1 MWLLWIS
8 IGVIIG
14 ASTRFI
20 KLDKKSPYLRRGI
33 LIRQY
38 SVVSSY
44 GVKTDDFECQLE
56 VGELERTDKK
66 SKIKIINYIP
76 SGTKHSTESDEQKV
90 RKLIDNSWIE
100 SSKIE
105 WISNSLID
113 ERNEKLSKIL
123 N

>member
-8 IGVIIG
+8 IGLIIG
-14 ASTRFI
+14 VSTRFI

-38 SVVSSY
+38 SVSSH
-44 GVKTDDFECQLE
+44 GVKTDEFECQLE

-66 SKIKIINYIP
+66 SKIEIINYIP
-76 SGTKHSTESDEQKV
+76 SGTKHSSESDEKKV
-90 RKLIDNSWIE
+90 RKLVDKSWIE
-100 SSKIE
+100 SSEIE
-105 WISNSLID
+105 WITDSLSHQ
-113 ERNEKLSKIL
+113 RQEKLNQIL

>member
-1 MWLLWIS
+1 MWLIWLT
-8 IGVIIG
+8 IGLVLGIL
-14 ASTRFI
+14 TRYI
-20 KLDKKSPYLRRGI
+20 PINKKSNYLRRGI
-33 LIRQY
+33 LIRSY
-38 SVVSSY
+38 SVTSL
-44 GVKTDDFECQLE
+44 GVKTDEFECQLE

-66 SKIKIINYIP
+66 SKIKLINYIP
-76 SGTKHSTESDEQKV
+76 SGTKHSSESDEQKV

-100 SSKIE
+100 SSEIE